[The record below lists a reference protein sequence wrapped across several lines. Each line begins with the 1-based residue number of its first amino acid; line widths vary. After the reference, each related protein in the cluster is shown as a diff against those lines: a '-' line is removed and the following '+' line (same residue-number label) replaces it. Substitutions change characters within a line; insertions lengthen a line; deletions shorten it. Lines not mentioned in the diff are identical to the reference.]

1 MNTSIAPAIN
11 KTSAQRFP
19 LFPSLLAKPVSLLP
33 QKLHTA
39 AIVKMLNTVLEIPL
53 QEGDLDFLE
62 GQSVSVEIT
71 DLKLRFALTLE
82 QGNSPERENSLEQAN
97 NPEQEKLARSVW
109 VENDDLNLRGNL
121 YDFLLLA
128 SRTEDSDTL
137 FFQRRLKMTGSTDL
151 GLEVKNLL
159 DGLEMESVR
168 FHKPIDF
175 ALKRAVRL
183 YERIF

>member
-1 MNTSIAPAIN
+1 MNTPIVTAVKIA
-11 KTSAQRFP
+11 SAQRFP
-19 LFPSLLAKPVSLLP
+19 VFPAFLARPVGLLP
-33 QKLHTA
+33 PKLHTA
-39 AIVKMLNTVLEIPL
+39 AIVKILNTVLEIPL

-62 GQSVSVEIT
+62 DQSVSVGIT
-71 DLKLRFALTLE
+71 DLKLRFAL
-82 QGNSPERENSLEQAN
+82 SLEQDKGLKR
-97 NPEQEKLARSVW
+97 EKLVGRTW
-109 VENDDLNLRGNL
+109 QKNDDLNLRGNL

-168 FHKPIDF
+168 FHQPIDF
-175 ALKRAVRL
+175 ALKRVVDL